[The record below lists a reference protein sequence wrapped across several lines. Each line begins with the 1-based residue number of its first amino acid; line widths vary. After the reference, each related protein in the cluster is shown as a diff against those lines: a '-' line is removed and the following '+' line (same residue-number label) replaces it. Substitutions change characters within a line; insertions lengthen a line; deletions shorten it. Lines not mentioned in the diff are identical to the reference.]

1 MRFNSFWV
9 IVSVILLGSMVAYF
23 AFNPS
28 YQRSLEAKIYFA
40 LGEYDE
46 AQKYATEAFE
56 LNSYNRMAATIM
68 TQSQT
73 AMKFVNYNNQAKK
86 FKEQISSLAQE
97 EAITEAQR
105 AKIRTMCLIMMD
117 EYTKIAPSVVIDKAL
132 VDEAKQH
139 YEEFLKLYE
148 KVS

>member
-1 MRFNSFWV
+1 MRFNSPWIIISALF
-9 IVSVILLGSMVAYF
+9 LGSMIAYF

-28 YQRSLEAKIYFA
+28 YERSLEAKIYFA
-40 LGEYDE
+40 LGKYEK

-73 AMKFVNYNNQAKK
+73 AMKFVNYNNQAKQ
-86 FKEQISSLAQE
+86 FKEQIATLAQKDD
-97 EAITEAQR
+97 ITEAGR